1 MKKFRGKELGIGD
14 ILQRIGALIA
24 VITIILN
31 IFIENF
37 SISTLIIIT
46 CEALIV
52 IGYFLNK
59 KKIKNSLPS
68 NNCEKNIISRRA
80 K

>member
-24 VITIILN
+24 MMTIILN

-37 SISTLIIIT
+37 TIATLIIIT

-59 KKIKNSLPS
+59 KKVKKSLPS
-68 NNCEKNIISRRA
+68 NNCK
-80 K
+80 KL

>member
-1 MKKFRGKELGIGD
+1 MKKFRGTELSIGD

-24 VITIILN
+24 IMTIILN

-37 SISTLIIIT
+37 IIATLIIIT

-59 KKIKNSLPS
+59 KKVKNSLPS
-68 NNCEKNIISRRA
+68 NNF
-80 K
+80 

>member
-1 MKKFRGKELGIGD
+1 MKKFRGEELSIGD

-24 VITIILN
+24 VMTIILN

-37 SISTLIIIT
+37 SISTLIIII

-59 KKIKNSLPS
+59 KKIKNPLLS
-68 NNCEKNIISRRA
+68 NNCEKIITSRRS